1 MLETWSKDSGTSAVA
16 DESEDCVMRA
26 AGMHEFGGPV
36 EVFDLPDPRDPGP
49 DEVVVEVAA
58 AGVGNWDD
66 LVRTGGWNVGR
77 EAPMALGVELA
88 GTVVRVG
95 SEVTGLKLGDE
106 VLGHPLPLREQ
117 GCWAERVV
125 VDAGLVVRKPPG
137 VSWEVA
143 GAFPVPALTAEQVLA
158 ESLEL
163 TEGDTVLVHGAGGT
177 TGGLIVQLAA
187 LRGARVIATAGPS
200 SAARTAAAGAA
211 EVLDY
216 HDSRWPERVREL
228 TGGTGVDAAVNT
240 ARGGSPDAILSVR
253 DGGRMATITGDPP
266 EGVRGISVSNVYV
279 RPDAAQLQK
288 LCALL
293 GEGRLRLSVGATLPL
308 AEAAAALERAV
319 AGANGGPLVL
329 LV

>member
-1 MLETWSKDSGTSAVA
+1 
-16 DESEDCVMRA
+16 MRA
-26 AGMHEFGGPV
+26 AGVHEFGGQV
-36 EVFDLPDPRDPGP
+36 EVFDLTDPRDPGP

-58 AGVGNWDD
+58 AGVGNWDE
-66 LVRTGGWNVGR
+66 LVRTGEWKVGR
-77 EAPMALGVELA
+77 EAPMALGVEVA
-88 GTVVRVG
+88 GTVIKVG

-117 GCWAERVV
+117 GCWAERVL
-125 VDAGLVVRKPPG
+125 VDAGLVVGKPPG
-137 VSWEVA
+137 VSWEIA
-143 GAFPVPALTAEQVLA
+143 GAFPVPALTAEQVLS

-163 TEGDTVLVHGAGGT
+163 AEGDTVLVHGAGGT
-177 TGGLIVQLAA
+177 TGGLILQLAA

-200 SAARTAAAGAA
+200 SAARAAEAGAA

-228 TGGTGVDAAVNT
+228 TGGVGVDAAVNT
-240 ARGGSPDAILSVR
+240 ARGGSPAAVLAVR

-266 EGVRGISVSNVYV
+266 EGIRGISVSNVYV
-279 RPDAAQLQK
+279 RPDAAQLRE

-293 GEGRLRLSVGATLPL
+293 GDGRLRLSVGAALPL
-308 AEAAAALERAV
+308 ADAATAVERAMT
-319 AGANGGPLVL
+319 GANGGAVVL